1 MTAAVSK
8 LLGAAGGGWGCHH
21 ASPDLKELTGQK
33 PGKDT
38 GSSFLPVRLSGP

>member
-8 LLGAAGGGWGCHH
+8 LLRAGWRGLGCHT
-21 ASPDLKELTGQK
+21 SPDLKELTGQK